1 MDSTSVHLNTS
12 EVSAVLNSALKV
24 EHSVIYSDRKQLG
37 IPVSVDLIVIRR
49 HSLIEGLGYLLEVIV
64 VTYTVDHLIRRHKC
78 EIVRNYTEPGMCH
91 QIDIFAVAV
100 VSALSKLSVEL
111 PYLLLV
117 YSGSVEDR
125 SCHKL
130 KLLRPACA
138 VICPEPQ
145 PSLVIALKHE
155 NILPAPDGYQK
166 IDHIRVLHS
175 SVDIITCKYIEFVI
189 LYTAVVIQILHQ
201 SRITSVDISD
211 VMDPLVLG
219 EISHLHPDAV
229 ELIRL
234 YDRDP
239 RRDLLCCETGVHLV
253 NNVIRY
259 PLEFLPSCISPLYFI
274 YRYICKIDTVHPV
287 SVCLTHILVSVHLRS
302 LGICGVDHRE
312 FTLLHTYLKKTEQC
326 LPNRAIVALAD
337 TSRAIHLQHRTLTQ
351 KSDVVR

>member
-12 EVSAVLNSALKV
+12 EVSAVLNPALKV
-24 EHSVIYSDRKQLG
+24 EHSVIYSDREQLG

-49 HSLIEGLGYLLEVIV
+49 HLLIEGLGYLLEVVIV
-64 VTYTVDHLIRRHKC
+64 SYAVDHLIRRHKC
-78 EIVRNYTEPGMCH
+78 EIVRHNAESRMCH
-91 QIDIFAVAV
+91 QIYIVAVAV
-100 VSALSKLSVEL
+100 ICALSEFSIKL
-111 PYLLLV
+111 PYLLLI
-117 YSGSVEDR
+117 YPGSVEDR
-125 SCHKL
+125 SCNKL
-130 KLLRPACA
+130 ELLRPACA

-155 NILPAPDGYQK
+155 NVLPIPDGYQE
-166 IDHIRVLHS
+166 IDYLRVLHA
-175 SVDIITCKYIEFVI
+175 SVYIITCEYIELIV

-219 EISHLHPDAV
+219 EIPHLHPNAV

-239 RRDLLCCETGVHLV
+239 RRDPLCSEPGVHLV
-253 NNVIRY
+253 NNIIRY
-259 PLEFLPSCISPLYFI
+259 YLELLPPGISSLHFF
-274 YRYICKIDTVHPV
+274 YRYICKIDTVHSV

-326 LPNRAIVALAD
+326 LPYRTIVALAD